1 MQNKVFRFNLDI
13 KEKEFK
19 TDFNLVQLD
28 NTSMLVIKL
37 FDEGNKV
44 ETTEGDRA
52 EIAIDKNDNT
62 FCVLPCNLYNNE
74 VNCTLDSN
82 ALASPGWTNCE
93 VRILNEGKIL
103 TSARFKIYIR
113 ENIVNNE
120 KIKSTTE
127 YKALEELINEAKS
140 MQESLKKGET
150 VIEDVNK
157 IKNDLTEIK
166 ESILNKSKEIDNNL
180 AVADEKINL
189 IKTYISKSETAI
201 NNLANNQNK
210 IDSLSNLLKELEKI
224 KLTLDELNASVDK
237 ANTKKTELDTSIEN
251 ANREK
256 TELDSSV
263 ENAKTQNTN
272 LKNTITE
279 AETAESSLATSTQ
292 KGISQ
297 QSNLEKT
304 IADSVKKNKILSDT
318 NTKSETLN
326 GDLNVLSQD
335 LTNKIADGGTLN
347 SNLAASISDAG
358 NAKKNLDGSINDAEN
373 TNTTLKATDTEAKKT
388 ESLIRDLMSQL
399 NLTKDEVQGIIASGN
414 LDQYITDP
422 KLQEALKSYATKEDL
437 QSIDVTRQLDDY
449 AKKTDVPTKLSQ
461 LTNDKNFKTE
471 DEIRKLIND
480 SKKLKKEVVTSLPST
495 GTDDVIY
502 LLKNKND
509 SSNIYTEYL
518 WINGSWEII
527 GDTKVDLTDYAKK
540 SEIKTKLSEMTGDS
554 THRIVTDEDID
565 RWNKKYDKDEVNEL
579 IDQRVKEEARNPR
592 PKIMTAVIDQANS
605 NPLTCITYEN
615 DAKMMEK
622 GFDDWDKFFG
632 TKLVLFKDGKEVGDL
647 QDSELNNLKPED
659 GDVMVKFRRMGLNI
673 KTVGDKVYV
682 SMTDNP
688 NDSNFK
694 YYAHTRGATRKE
706 AFYLGAYLGF
716 LDGNKLRSVTGKK
729 PQDNK
734 SITDFRTYA
743 QANGSGYDLCG
754 FYQLTFLQA
763 MYVLKYGN
771 LDSQTAI
778 GKGLTSGGQNAVNTT
793 GATNGH
799 GIDYG
804 TASDTQQMR
813 FQFIEDFYG
822 NRRWAIDGIAT
833 DNNCRLY
840 TATDN
845 FNNSRSGYLDTGING
860 PNTGGYLDKVF
871 GTNELGFIAKTFGGS
886 SSTYYS
892 DCTYIRSNY
901 LLFFGGDA
909 GDGTSAG
916 AFYCRL
922 FSGDSVA
929 IWSLAARLMYL

>member
-1 MQNKVFRFNLDI
+1 MQNKIFRFNLDI

-127 YKALEELINEAKS
+127 YKALEELINEAKI

-166 ESILNKSKEIDNNL
+166 ESILNKSKEINNNL

-224 KLTLDELNASVDK
+224 KLTLDELNASVNK

-279 AETAESSLATSTQ
+279 AETAESSLETSTQ

-335 LTNKIADGGTLN
+335 LTNKITDGGSLN
-347 SNLAASISDAG
+347 SNLATSISDAG

-388 ESLIRDLMSQL
+388 EVLIKNLMNQLGKTKNEVEQIITSGDLSQY
-399 NLTKDEVQGIIASGN
+399 V
-414 LDQYITDP
+414 TDP

-437 QSIDVTRQLDDY
+437 SKIDVTSQLVDY
-449 AKKTDVPTKLSQ
+449 AKKTEIPTKLSELQ
-461 LTNDKNFKTE
+461 SDTNNRTVTDAEKNKLENIEDGAEKNKITSVNQKTGDVVLKISDLENDKNFKTE
-471 DEIRKLIND
+471 VEIQELINN

-495 GTDDVIY
+495 GKEDIIY

-509 SSNIYTEYL
+509 NNNFYTEYL
-518 WINGSWEII
+518 WIGGKWEII

-540 SEIKTKLSEMTGDS
+540 SDIKTKLSEMVEDS
-554 THRIVTDEDID
+554 THRVVTDTEKTTWNNKVDKINGKSLSSNDFTNEDKGKVDAIPLNPKYTD
-565 RWNKKYDKDEVNEL
+565 TITRIAGKTGDITKKDLESLGIGGISEDEAAAISLKLIYTDYLFSDAKDLYNKLNLASGTNFSPTIKTTDNLVNSDVATKEL
-579 IDQRVKEEARNPR
+579 INNKLAWGWALKSISFIDKMSGSSTAMNAVANSSTAMNALHTKAKNFNKNKTYKGLYIITKTSGANNSGYYAKTTDGVNRGLNDYQGLYTFTKQY
-592 PKIMTAVIDQANS
+592 KMAVI
-605 NPLTCITYEN
+605 E
-615 DAKMMEK
+615 M
-622 GFDDWDKFFG
+622 
-632 TKLVLFKDGKEVGDL
+632 
-647 QDSELNNLKPED
+647 KPD
-659 GDVMVKFRRMGLNI
+659 
-673 KTVGDKVYV
+673 
-682 SMTDNP
+682 
-688 NDSNFK
+688 
-694 YYAHTRGATRKE
+694 
-706 AFYLGAYLGF
+706 
-716 LDGNKLRSVTGKK
+716 
-729 PQDNK
+729 
-734 SITDFRTYA
+734 
-743 QANGSGYDLCG
+743 YD
-754 FYQLTFLQA
+754 
-763 MYVLKYGN
+763 
-771 LDSQTAI
+771 
-778 GKGLTSGGQNAVNTT
+778 
-793 GATNGH
+793 
-799 GIDYG
+799 
-804 TASDTQQMR
+804 
-813 FQFIEDFYG
+813 
-822 NRRWAIDGIAT
+822 
-833 DNNCRLY
+833 
-840 TATDN
+840 
-845 FNNSRSGYLDTGING
+845 
-860 PNTGGYLDKVF
+860 
-871 GTNELGFIAKTFGGS
+871 
-886 SSTYYS
+886 
-892 DCTYIRSNY
+892 
-901 LLFFGGDA
+901 
-909 GDGTSAG
+909 
-916 AFYCRL
+916 
-922 FSGDSVA
+922 SGDECYA
-929 IWSLAARLMYL
+929 YIIKGDQP